1 VTDSAWVSDATAE
14 TFEALVLA
22 PSHRTPVL
30 VDFWAAWCAPCRALG
45 PVLEKLAEEYAGGF
59 LMVKVDTD
67 REQQLASAFKIA
79 SLPTVALFK
88 DGKATAT
95 FLGAQ
100 PEGKIRAFLRQH
112 GVEAGGEAP
121 AWSEIP
127 AERVAQIRE
136 ALVQHPTRSPL
147 QLELAVALLAVD
159 GDEEAGTLLEGLPAD
174 LYGSP
179 RAVRARAQISLRRR
193 VQAYGPEDR
202 VRLGALALLDGH
214 VDEGLSHLLDAL
226 REDKSDD
233 SPARLALVD
242 GLQLIDDDEVV
253 RSARRRM
260 ASVLFS

>member
-1 VTDSAWVSDATAE
+1 MSDSAWVANATTE

-100 PEGKIRAFLRQH
+100 PEGKIRAFLRQN
-112 GVEAGGEAP
+112 GVEAGGEVP
-121 AWSEIP
+121 TWSEVP
-127 AERVAQIRE
+127 AERVAQIRD
-136 ALVQHPTRSPL
+136 ALGQHPTRSPL
-147 QLELAVALLAVD
+147 QLELAVALLDVD
-159 GDEEAGTLLEGLPAD
+159 GDQEAGTLLEGLPAD

-179 RAVRARAQISLRRR
+179 QAVRARARISLRRR
-193 VQAYGPEDR
+193 VHDR
-202 VRLGALALLDGH
+202 DPGDRIRLGAQALLDGRA
-214 VDEGLSHLLDAL
+214 DEGISHLLDAL
-226 REDKSDD
+226 RDDKSDE

-253 RSARRRM
+253 RGARRRM

>member
-1 VTDSAWVSDATAE
+1 MTDSAWVSDATTE
-14 TFEALVLA
+14 TFEALVLE
-22 PSHRTPVL
+22 PSHHTPVL

-67 REQQLASAFKIA
+67 REQQLAAAFKIA

-88 DGKATAT
+88 NGKATAT

-121 AWSEIP
+121 LRSEVP
-127 AERVAQIRE
+127 TERVAQIRAE
-136 ALVQHPTRSPL
+136 LVQHPTRSPL
-147 QLELAVALLAVD
+147 QLELALALLDID
-159 GDEEAGTLLEGLPAD
+159 GDDEAATLLEGLPAD

-179 RAVRARAQISLRRR
+179 HAVRARARVSLRRR
-193 VQAYGPEDR
+193 IHDRDPDDAVRRGAQA
-202 VRLGALALLDGH
+202 VLDGR
-214 VDEGLSHLLDAL
+214 VDEGLSQLLDAL
-226 REDKSDD
+226 RDDKSDE